1 MQDPEN
7 PEVADVY
14 GHYGFA
20 VFWTVPAV
28 GDVLNRLS
36 GLGGFGSV
44 RVLSRHFFL
53 HERVERS
60 WWVLMVEE
68 VQEDPRLAA
77 LNAEIVQSFDED
89 EAARHQPTVVFVD
102 DDNRVRELRPEVV
115 SV

>member
-89 EAARHQPTVVFVD
+89 EAA
-102 DDNRVRELRPEVV
+102 VRAEIDKRTAESLKRLTARKRKP
-115 SV
+115 